1 MIRVLVADDSA
12 SFLAAAAEVIAA
24 SEGFELDSLAQSG
37 EEAVELAAARGPDL
51 ALIDINMPGIGG
63 REAADRIT
71 VASPET
77 AVVLMSA
84 TLDFVRSPE
93 AVDKRDLSPSTL
105 AEIWEEL
112 ATPRPRRA
120 AQGGGR

>member
-1 MIRVLVADDSA
+1 VIRILVADDSA

-24 SEGFELDSLAQSG
+24 SEGFELDALAQSG
-37 EEAVELAAARGPDL
+37 EEAVELAAGRGPDL
-51 ALIDINMPGIGG
+51 ALIDVNMPGIGG
-63 REAADRIT
+63 REAADRIAA
-71 VASPET
+71 ASPET
-77 AVVLMSA
+77 TVVLMSA
-84 TLDFVRSPE
+84 THDFVRR
-93 AVDKRDLSPSTL
+93 ADALDKRDLSPATL

>member
-1 MIRVLVADDSA
+1 VIRILVADDSA

-24 SEGFELDSLAQSG
+24 SEGFELAALAQSG

-51 ALIDINMPGIGG
+51 ALIDVNMPGIGG
-63 REAADRIT
+63 REAAARIAA
-71 VASPET
+71 ASPET
-77 AVVLMSA
+77 TVVLMSA
-84 TLDFVRSPE
+84 THDFVRPAE
-93 AVDKRDLSPSTL
+93 TLDKRDLSPATL
-105 AEIWEEL
+105 AEIWEEI

>member
-24 SEGFELDSLAQSG
+24 SAGFELDALAQSG
-37 EEAVELAAARGPDL
+37 EEAVELATARGPDL
-51 ALIDINMPGIGG
+51 ALIDVNMPGIGG
-63 REAADRIT
+63 RAAADR
-71 VASPET
+71 VAAASPDT
-77 AVVLMSA
+77 AVVLMTA
-84 TLDFVRSPE
+84 TPDRLRPPE
-93 AVDKRDLSPSTL
+93 TLDKRDLSPATL
-105 AEIWEEL
+105 AEIWAEL